1 MQENDLSLDYPA
13 GHDSEITVEERE
25 IHVPDK
31 VASDTCS
38 SDTSLQRNMD
48 EDQKQKKLFPHLV
61 MFTILESKPPQ
72 AREYEPIDT
81 SQIRRDNVYSVLSP
95 VSATPKSEPRRN
107 YQLIDTS
114 QMIQDSV
121 YTDTSQMR
129 RDNVY
134 SELSPVSA
142 TPKSEPRSNYQL
154 IDTSQMIQDSVYTD
168 LRHVTANSERPH
180 HYQLIDTSKM
190 RQDSEYAELRN
201 ATVDIA
207 VTGNVACGIGQ
218 RV

>member
-1 MQENDLSLDYPA
+1 
-13 GHDSEITVEERE
+13 
-25 IHVPDK
+25 
-31 VASDTCS
+31 
-38 SDTSLQRNMD
+38 
-48 EDQKQKKLFPHLV
+48 
-61 MFTILESKPPQ
+61 
-72 AREYEPIDT
+72 
-81 SQIRRDNVYSVLSP
+81 
-95 VSATPKSEPRRN
+95 
-107 YQLIDTS
+107 
-114 QMIQDSV
+114 MIQDSV

-190 RQDSEYAELRN
+190 RQDSEYAELCN

-218 RV
+218 RVWTYGSSRTVAVYIK